1 MSTACTARWRGWSPG
16 PYEASHGGVNPCP
29 AVLDPHN
36 RYPGIAK
43 YVVLNEIPLDQLQ
56 ALPLNYGE
64 RS

>member
-1 MSTACTARWRGWSPG
+1 M
-16 PYEASHGGVNPCP
+16 NPCP